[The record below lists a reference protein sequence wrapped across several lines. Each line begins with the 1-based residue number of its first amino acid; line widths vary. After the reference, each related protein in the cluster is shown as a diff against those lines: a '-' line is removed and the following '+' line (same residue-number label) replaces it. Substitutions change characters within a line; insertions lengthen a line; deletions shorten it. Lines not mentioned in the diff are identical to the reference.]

1 MDFAYSD
8 KVQRLRDQ
16 LTEFMERHVYPAE
29 PVHAEQVAASG
40 DPHHHAPIMEDL
52 KAKAR
57 EAGLWNLFLP
67 HSDYGAGLSN
77 LEYAPLAEIMGR
89 SLIGPEVFNCNAPD
103 TGNMEIL
110 ADYGTPAQK
119 DRWLTPLL
127 EGSIRSC
134 FSMTEPE
141 TAGSDPTLLKSSAA
155 RAGDEYVIN
164 GHKWFT
170 TNAAHPNARIVIAM
184 VVTAPDA
191 PPHQRASMILVPMDT
206 PGFRI
211 ARAVPVFNH
220 KGGEG
225 HCEIFYENCRVP
237 ATNLLGEEG
246 SGFAIA
252 QARLGPGRIHHC
264 MRAIGGSERAL
275 ELMCRRAQSRWAHG
289 SALADKGVVQT
300 WIAESRMEIEQ
311 ARLLVL
317 YTAWKMDTVGKK
329 EARQEISMVKT
340 VAANVFQRVCDRAI
354 QTHGALGVTNDI
366 PLAKLWVYARY
377 LRIGDGPDEVH
388 NMGVARREL
397 RRHAIAQPQ
406 PAV

>member
-1 MDFAYSD
+1 
-8 KVQRLRDQ
+8 
-16 LTEFMERHVYPAE
+16 
-29 PVHAEQVAASG
+29 
-40 DPHHHAPIMEDL
+40 MEDL

-110 ADYGTPAQK
+110 AEYGTPEQK
-119 DRWLTPLL
+119 ERWLIPLL